1 MACADEKRERRGMT
15 LRSFLYLAEG
25 KKKRLPVD
33 GLAVVRKGNAVLA
46 GIFFALP
53 ERDDP

>member
-1 MACADEKRERRGMT
+1 MT

-46 GIFFALP
+46 VIFFALP